1 MMSKISEAAR
11 ALGKIGGSKKTERKK
26 KSSALNGKK
35 GGRPKGSKNGATPLV
50 TNKAKKV
57 KASSKSRSA

>member
-1 MMSKISEAAR
+1 MSKITEAAK

-35 GGRPKGSKNGATPLV
+35 GGRPKGSKNKTTALI
-50 TNKAKKV
+50 TNKAKKAKV
-57 KASSKSRSA
+57 GRPRTRAA